1 MKCGPKLSVSCKGG
15 EKSQELTSKKER
27 RRGKEKVQLLP
38 VVAWT
43 LLDFASAK
51 RQSASQLRH
60 LLASRICFFFFFSSS
75 SLFFFSSFCVKSR
88 KTNVRLLDKSHSHI
102 LTFSFTLFF
111 FLLLYLYGTTSIPIL
126 PNKKG
131 KLNTKRT
138 KRNPKPHTNVHL
150 IFFFFCCWPPFLS
163 LPASS

>member
-60 LLASRICFFFFFSSS
+60 LLVSRICFFFFSSS
-75 SLFFFSSFCVKSR
+75 SLFFFFIFLRQKQ
-88 KTNVRLLDKSHSHI
+88 KDKCETLGQKPLAHFNI
-102 LTFSFTLFF
+102 LVYTFF

-138 KRNPKPHTNVHL
+138 KRNPKPQTSTL
-150 IFFFFCCWPPFLS
+150 SFFFFCCWPPFLS
-163 LPASS
+163 LPALS